1 MATKVLSMEI
11 GQGLTRVVE
20 MDYKVKNPKV
30 YNYFTFETPKDVVD
44 DGMVKR
50 SESFAAIMKAE
61 FEKRKIKT
69 NQVVFS
75 VNSSR
80 IARRAVHG
88 PLVKEKMIQNMLDT
102 SATDYFPVDMTQYHL
117 VYSIVEKITK
127 GEDKGYRLNL
137 LAVPNDLTAS
147 YFDFAQSLG
156 LHLLAVDYVG
166 NSIFQ
171 IASGQYQNGVDV
183 LLKIDETTSLI
194 TILKDGK
201 ITLQRNIAYGINDAI
216 EAVRAN
222 EVFGEN
228 LSYAQAIGVLCGKT
242 CIRRYLNPEAGYT
255 ETEDSD
261 KDIAAARVEVTESL
275 RHLIGMIG
283 RVLEYYISHNQDV
296 TIDAVTLMGV
306 GADFSGLSKLLTNEL
321 NQKVRVLQ
329 DMEINAVN
337 KVSGE
342 TTLRVSRY
350 AACFGAAMNPMNLI
364 PEQKKGGKGA
374 KSSKNNGAV
383 TKGVVVLL
391 LGIVAAGVLAAIP
404 YMKYQELQAEKET
417 VEARIKWL
425 EETGIEALYQE
436 YVTVKQLAD
445 RMEAIYNGTLSRS
458 EELVLF
464 IEELE
469 EKMPSSL
476 LVLNF
481 TATSKNV
488 TMSIEVDS
496 KEAAAKTLMQLRTFD
511 SVEIVNSTGLTD
523 NLDETDAIVAFT
535 VECVYKPVVIK
546 EAE

>member
-20 MDYKVKNPKV
+20 MDYKAKNPKV
-30 YNYFTFETPKDVVD
+30 YNYFTFETPRDVVD

-61 FEKRKIKT
+61 CEKRKIKT

-80 IARRAVHG
+80 IARREVHG
-88 PLVKEKMIQNMLDT
+88 PLVKEKLIQNMLDT

-117 VYSIVEKITK
+117 VYSIVKKITK
-127 GEDKGYRLNL
+127 GENKGYRLNL

-156 LHLLAVDYVG
+156 LNLMAVDYVG

-171 IASGQYQNGVDV
+171 IATGQYQNGVDV

-194 TILKDGK
+194 TVLKNGK

-216 EAVRAN
+216 ETVRAN

-228 LSYAQAIGVLCGKT
+228 LTYAQAIEVLCGKT
-242 CIRRYLNPEAGYT
+242 CIRRHLNPEEGYM
-255 ETEDSD
+255 EKEDTD
-261 KDIAAARVEVTESL
+261 NDIAAARVEVTKSL
-275 RHLIGMIG
+275 HRLIGMIG
-283 RVLEYYISHNQDV
+283 RVLEYYISHNQGV
-296 TIDAVTLMGV
+296 TIDGITLMGV

-342 TTLRVSRY
+342 NTLCVSRY
-350 AACFGAAMNPMNLI
+350 AACLGAAMNPMNLI
-364 PEQKKGGKGA
+364 PERKKGGKGA
-374 KSSKNNGAV
+374 KNSKTGGAV
-383 TKGVVVLL
+383 TIGVVVLL
-391 LGIVAAGVLAAIP
+391 LGMVAAGVLAAIP
-404 YMKYQELQAEKET
+404 YMEYKAIQAEKET
-417 VEARIKWL
+417 VEAHIKRL
-425 EETGIEALYQE
+425 EETGIEAIYQE

-445 RMEAIYNGTLSRS
+445 RMKAIYNSTLSRS

-496 KEAAAKTLMQLRTFD
+496 KEAVAETLMQLRTFD

-523 NLDETDAIVAFT
+523 NLDVTDAIVAFT